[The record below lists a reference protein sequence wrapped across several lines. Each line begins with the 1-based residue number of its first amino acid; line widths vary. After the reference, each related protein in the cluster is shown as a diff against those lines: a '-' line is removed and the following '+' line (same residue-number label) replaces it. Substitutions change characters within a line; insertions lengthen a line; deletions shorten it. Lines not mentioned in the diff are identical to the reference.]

1 MAGNHDIG
9 FGTGLVVPAY
19 NRFVRDFGNTSY
31 IMSTGNHDVIVLD
44 TIALSTFDGPIKDR
58 ALEVFKQA
66 VKLAKMNVRPRILFT
81 HVPLYRPFGE
91 PCGRNRRARNMI
103 NQARGYQYQNLV
115 DEHLTQFILDDIRPT
130 MIFSGDDHDQCLFYH
145 TLSDG
150 GSIVPEYTVGTFSW
164 MQGNFNPSFGILEFT
179 PSGPVFEICFLP
191 SQLFIFILYTV
202 LLVFTLLALVIR
214 VWRYHSF
221 YHTVGSKIDDDMDM
235 LDSES
240 GQMSSALQTK
250 IWMRVRKAVSVM
262 FDVFVIELF
271 LYISIHLL
279 QR

>member
-1 MAGNHDIG
+1 MHFGPSCRRPFHSKLFYTWATSSTGDASGSGIGRVPVSENLLIIRPLSYHYEDELERFRKIFNVRRQRPHVRQLFMAGNHDIG

-31 IMSTGNHDVIVLD
+31 IISTGNHDVIVLD

-115 DEHLTQFILDDIRPT
+115 DEHLTQFILDDIRRT
-130 MIFSGDDHDQCLFYH
+130 MIFISVYFI
-145 TLSDG
+145 TL
-150 GSIVPEYTVGTFSW
+150 Y
-164 MQGNFNPSFGILEFT
+164 
-179 PSGPVFEICFLP
+179 
-191 SQLFIFILYTV
+191 
-202 LLVFTLLALVIR
+202 
-214 VWRYHSF
+214 
-221 YHTVGSKIDDDMDM
+221 
-235 LDSES
+235 
-240 GQMSSALQTK
+240 QTEE
-250 IWMRVRKAVSVM
+250 A
-262 FDVFVIELF
+262 
-271 LYISIHLL
+271 
-279 QR
+279 